1 MNLEPLEQQLT
12 PQEILLHERLLEA
25 QITENYGLE
34 ARIRLEL
41 AVILTALGKF
51 GKATQEAQ
59 LALDFFQLSHF
70 ETGICEA
77 SNALGAVQSILGDYQ
92 VAMKHHQEAL
102 VLARKLNLVQQEAGA
117 LQGQAGVYS
126 DLGNYEKA
134 LELSFLVLELRQA
147 SSSALEI
154 CHTKTNIGR
163 LYVESRE
170 YTRALQIL
178 LEVMPEARALNN
190 PRLLTNTLINL
201 GFVNMN
207 IAFEKID
214 PIAWTPAKT
223 ALLEALQL
231 SQDQLDAQG
240 EVICLSNLGEIAIQE
255 QQFQA
260 AITYLEQAKTQNQRV
275 NDPAQSIR
283 ITNSLGEAQ
292 AGLGNPELGLNL
304 IHQALEDAKILGSEP
319 IQRQVLEVLSQTLE
333 KHSDLS
339 GALMHLK
346 ALRQLER
353 SLTDQEVRFR
363 VQGLIIQYETDQLRR
378 EAAQERQ
385 RRNQLE
391 AENAELAKLSTED
404 SLTSAYNRRYLET
417 YLEHE
422 NARAKRQKASLCVA
436 MIDIDFFK
444 QVNDKLTHAIGDVVL
459 KTVVKHIQN
468 CIRKADV
475 LARYGGEEFAVV
487 FPDTTLETG
496 TMVCERIRLFIENA
510 DWSEIHSTLKITV
523 SIGLSDNNSQTDNPE
538 GLLASADA
546 ALYQAKN
553 NGRNQVRYSTGT
565 K

>member
-1 MNLEPLEQQLT
+1 MNLEPLEPLT
-12 PQEILLHERLLEA
+12 PQETLQRERLLEA
-25 QITENYGLE
+25 LIAEDYGLE
-34 ARIRLEL
+34 AHIRLEL
-41 AVILTALGKF
+41 ASVLTALGKF
-51 GKATQEAQ
+51 DQATQEAQ
-59 LALDFFQLSHF
+59 LALDFFGLSNF
-70 ETGICEA
+70 QTGICEA
-77 SNALGAVQSILGDYQ
+77 SNTLGAVQSILGAYQ
-92 VAMKHHQEAL
+92 AAMEHHQEAL
-102 VLARKLNLVQQEAGA
+102 ILARKLNLVQQETRA

-126 DLGNYEKA
+126 ELGNYEKA
-134 LELSFLVLELRQA
+134 LELSFLVLELHQA
-147 SSSALEI
+147 LGLTLEI
-154 CHTKTNIGR
+154 CQTKTTIGR

-170 YTRALQIL
+170 YTRALDIL

-214 PIAWTPAKT
+214 SNAWIPATT
-223 ALLEALQL
+223 ALLEALEL

-240 EVICLSNLGEIAIQE
+240 AIICLSNLGEIAIQQ
-255 QQFQA
+255 QQFKA
-260 AITYLEQAKTQNQRV
+260 AIDYLEQAKTKNQFV

-283 ITNSLGEAQ
+283 ITNALGEAQ
-292 AGLGNPELGLNL
+292 AGLGNTELGLKL
-304 IHQALEDAKILGSEP
+304 IHQALEDAKTLGSEP
-319 IQRQVLEVLSQTLE
+319 IQRQVLETLSLTLE
-333 KHSDLS
+333 KQGDLS
-339 GALMHLK
+339 GALIHLK
-346 ALRQLER
+346 NLRQLER

-391 AENAELAKLSTED
+391 IENAELARLSTED
-404 SLTSAYNRRYLET
+404 GLTGAYNRRYLET

-444 QVNDKLTHAIGDVVL
+444 QVNDKLTHAIGDTVL
-459 KTVVKHIQN
+459 KAVVKHIQN

-496 TMVCERIRLFIENA
+496 TMVCERIRLFIETAN
-510 DWSEIHSTLKITV
+510 WSELHSTLKITV
-523 SIGLSDNNSQTDNPE
+523 SIGLSDNTNQTSNPE
-538 GLLASADA
+538 TLLAAADA

-553 NGRNQVRYSTGT
+553 NGRNQVHYSTGT